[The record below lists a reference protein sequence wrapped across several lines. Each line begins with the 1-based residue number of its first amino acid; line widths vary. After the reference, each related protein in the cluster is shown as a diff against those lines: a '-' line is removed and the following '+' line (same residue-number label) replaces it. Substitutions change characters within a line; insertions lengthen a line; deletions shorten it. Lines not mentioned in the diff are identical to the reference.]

1 MKERL
6 GHRERVML
14 SIAHQEPDRVPIDL
28 GGTYASSISIK
39 AYEHLKRYLGF
50 NHDTVVMRKWAG
62 IVKPDESVLNYLD
75 VDTRVIMPRA
85 GVGWVEGWKEEVL
98 PDGSSKDEWGLVRI
112 KPADGSY
119 FMTHFPLAG
128 EKTIEDLEKYPWPDP
143 DDPERF
149 KGLREEASFLK
160 TTTDFALITMFPRP
174 FVSLSQFL
182 RGYTDWFTDL
192 ILNREF
198 IETLMEKILE
208 IDLKIGKRLLEEVGN
223 YVDLVFVHD
232 DLATTDSLMMSPQIY
247 REIIK
252 PRHKQIFDLIKTMTR
267 AKIIY
272 HCDGAIYPLINDF
285 IEIGVDV
292 LNPVQVSAKGVDTD
306 TLKRDFGHRLS
317 FWGGIDT
324 SYVLP
329 KGSIQEVK
337 EEVHKRFHHLA
348 KGGGYIVAPV
358 HNILDEV
365 PPENVVAMYRE
376 AVELGRPS

>member
-1 MKERL
+1 
-6 GHRERVML
+6 
-14 SIAHQEPDRVPIDL
+14 
-28 GGTYASSISIK
+28 
-39 AYEHLKRYLGF
+39 
-50 NHDTVVMRKWAG
+50 MRKWAG

-112 KPADGSY
+112 KPANGSY

-143 DDPERF
+143 DNPERF
-149 KGLREEASFLK
+149 NGLQEEASFLK

-232 DLATTDSLMMSPQIY
+232 DLATTDSLMMSPQVY

-252 PRHKQIFDLIKTMTR
+252 PRHKRIFDLIKTMTR

-272 HCDGAIYPLINDF
+272 HCDGAVYPLINDF

-329 KGSIQEVK
+329 KGSVQEVK

>member
-14 SIAHQEPDRVPIDL
+14 SVAHQEPDRVPIDL

-39 AYEHLKRYLGF
+39 AYEQLKRYLGLS
-50 NHDTVVMRKWAG
+50 HDTVIMRKWAG
-62 IVKPDESVLNYLD
+62 IVKPDESVLNHLD

-85 GVGWVEGWKEEVL
+85 GAGWVEGWKEEVL
-98 PDGSSKDEWGLVRI
+98 PDGSSKDEWGLVRV

-128 EKTIEDLEKYPWPDP
+128 EKTIEDLTKYPWPDP

-149 KGLREEASFLK
+149 NGLREEASFLK
-160 TTTDFALITMFPRP
+160 KTTDFALITMFPRP

-337 EEVHKRFHHLA
+337 EEVHKRVHHLA

-376 AVELGRPS
+376 AVELSRSS

>member
-1 MKERL
+1 
-6 GHRERVML
+6 
-14 SIAHQEPDRVPIDL
+14 
-28 GGTYASSISIK
+28 
-39 AYEHLKRYLGF
+39 
-50 NHDTVVMRKWAG
+50 MRKWAG

-98 PDGSSKDEWGLVRI
+98 PDGSSRDEWGLVRI

-149 KGLREEASFLK
+149 NGLREEASFLK
-160 TTTDFALITMFPRP
+160 KTTDFALITMFPRP

-198 IETLMEKILE
+198 IEALMEKILE
-208 IDLKIGKRLLEEVGN
+208 IDLRIGKRLLEEVGN
-223 YVDLVFVHD
+223 DIDLVFVHD
-232 DLATTDSLMMSPQIY
+232 DLATTDSLMMSPQVY

-252 PRHKQIFDLIKTMTR
+252 PRHKRIFDLIKTMTR

-329 KGSIQEVK
+329 KGSVHEVK
-337 EEVHKRFHHLA
+337 EEVQKRLHHLA
-348 KGGGYIVAPV
+348 KGGGYTVAPV

-376 AVELGRPS
+376 AVELGRSS